1 MGFADIIFF
10 AVIAAFLVFRL
21 FSVLG
26 RSNEAHKTREPNSSE
41 NIIDAA
47 HRYAEKKLQEKKEK
61 QSTKQRKNQKTLQ
74 KRLKERL
81 GKGFAKRVLRPRG
94 GLRRTSLWSAA

>member
-26 RSNEAHKTREPNSSE
+26 RSNEAHKTREPHSSE

-61 QSTKQRKNQKTLQ
+61 QAQDGKKPESAPETAQEKT
-74 KRLKERL
+74 RERI
-81 GKGFAKRVLRPRG
+81 R
-94 GLRRTSLWSAA
+94 